1 MRLSI
6 SDAGIGMDEAIAV
19 RAFEPFFT
27 TKPPGEGT
35 GLGLATAFGIVSQAG
50 GAIAIYSEP
59 GLGTTVRVFLPAAV
73 DSEPAPD
80 DTMSPLRS
88 STRGE
93 TVLLVENEE
102 IVRVPAGRI
111 LSRSGY
117 TVIEAA
123 NARDALEIARRHPG
137 TIDLLLTDVV
147 MPGPSGKE
155 LAMNVLAQRP
165 ATKVLFMSGYS
176 ENVIVHHGVIDEGVN
191 LIEKPFSG
199 SGTTSKGGRDPGGW
213 FVVDECCP

>member
-1 MRLSI
+1 M
-6 SDAGIGMDEAIAV
+6 
-19 RAFEPFFT
+19 
-27 TKPPGEGT
+27 
-35 GLGLATAFGIVSQAG
+35 
-50 GAIAIYSEP
+50 
-59 GLGTTVRVFLPAAV
+59 RVFLPAAIE
-73 DSEPAPD
+73 SEPAAD
-80 DTMSPLRS
+80 DTVSPLRS
-88 STRGE
+88 SARGE

-117 TVIEAA
+117 KVIEAA

-155 LAMNVLAQRP
+155 LAMDVLAQRP

-176 ENVIVHHGVIDEGVN
+176 ENVIVHKGVIDQGVN

-199 SGTTSKGGRDPGGW
+199 EELLRRVGRDPGRR
-213 FVVDECCP
+213 FVVDEGCP